1 MLDQLALTTGSQV
14 DDHTLPKQI
23 PQVTGSWQAIEGV
36 KLSDAECELMGAVKG
51 VELGDAECESMG
63 GCKRVELGDAEC
75 ESMGAVKGVELGG
88 VE

>member
-1 MLDQLALTTGSQV
+1 MALQPVYGHSETSPRQYEDIMLDQLALTTGSQV

-63 GCKRVELGDAEC
+63 
-75 ESMGAVKGVELGG
+75 AVKGWS
-88 VE
+88 